1 MGRLYV
7 AGKDNLGLP
16 GGARGETTVWNP
28 RIYQSRD
35 SPQYP
40 GPFRSQ
46 TRCHRDRQHTDSHS
60 ATERPPLPLPGTGR
74 TSDGATE
81 GDSFSIT
88 QDTRAVALLIWWHR
102 NPDGLAHRTSRGQ
115 TTWKAHL
122 CFPSATPSAGPEP
135 RPTKMETSTD
145 QQERESRRGSCGKE
159 GQDRRSRIKVREGAA
174 PWVPKGYTENPLSG
188 KEKGELVGATPDSL
202 VPSGL

>member
-1 MGRLYV
+1 MVLHT
-7 AGKDNLGLP
+7 AHP
-16 GGARGETTVWNP
+16 GG
-28 RIYQSRD
+28 
-35 SPQYP
+35 
-40 GPFRSQ
+40 
-46 TRCHRDRQHTDSHS
+46 RQHGRHTSVF
-60 ATERPPLPLPGTGR
+60 RLPLPPL
-74 TSDGATE
+74 
-81 GDSFSIT
+81 
-88 QDTRAVALLIWWHR
+88 VLM
-102 NPDGLAHRTSRGQ
+102 
-115 TTWKAHL
+115 
-122 CFPSATPSAGPEP
+122 P